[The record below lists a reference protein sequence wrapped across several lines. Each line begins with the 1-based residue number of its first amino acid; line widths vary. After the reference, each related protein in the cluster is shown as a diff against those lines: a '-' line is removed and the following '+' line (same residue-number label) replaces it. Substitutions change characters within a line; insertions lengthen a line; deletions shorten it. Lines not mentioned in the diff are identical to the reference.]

1 MAKNLIRWDP
11 WHEMSSL
18 RDDMDRLFDSMTGRY
33 PREREALWA
42 PPLDV
47 EETKESIVVRTEL
60 PGMKREDI
68 KVSVHGD
75 QLTISGERRH
85 EAEQKERT
93 FHRIERAY
101 GKFQRTL
108 VLPADVNGSRARAS
122 YKNGVLELTLP
133 KSEEARAH
141 EIAIES

>member
-42 PPLDV
+42 PPLDI
-47 EETKESIVVRTEL
+47 EETKESIIVRTEL

-68 KVSVHGD
+68 KISVHGD

-108 VLPADVNGSRARAS
+108 VLPADVNGSKARAS
-122 YKNGVLELTLP
+122 YKNGILELILP
-133 KSEEARAH
+133 KSEEAKAH
-141 EIAIES
+141 EIAIEN